1 MKKMKKILLLSFCC
15 LCLTSL
21 MMAQT
26 AKDSIKGNIPV
37 NHDPAELA
45 KKLANPVANLISMPF
60 QNNTD
65 VGIGENHNG
74 YKNTLNVQPVIPIK
88 LSKKLNLITRYIL
101 PVVSQKN
108 ITGDSTSQAGLGDLN
123 ISAFFSPA
131 EAKKGFVWGLGPVFL
146 VPTATDELL
155 GSKKFSIGPSAL
167 ALLQT
172 HGMTI
177 GALVSQTWSVAGDE
191 DRSDV
196 NLLYVQPFFT
206 YNWKSGAGVGFS
218 AEISQNWESD
228 NTSIF
233 LIPAVQGITRL
244 GKQTIQLLIGP
255 RFQVVSPDK
264 NGAVFGVRAQLSFV
278 FPK

>member
-21 MMAQT
+21 MMAQNAQDT
-26 AKDSIKGNIPV
+26 LTLKIPEKQ
-37 NHDPAELA
+37 DPAELA

-206 YNWKSGAGVGFS
+206 YNWKSGAGVLLM
-218 AEISQNWESD
+218 AEISQNWEGD

-233 LIPAVQGITRL
+233 LIPAVLGITRL
-244 GKQTIQLLIGP
+244 GKQMIQLLIGP

-264 NGAVFGVRAQLSFV
+264 NGAVFGVRAQFVLV

>member
-1 MKKMKKILLLSFCC
+1 MKKILLLSFCC

-26 AKDSIKGNIPV
+26 AKDSIIVNPPV
-37 NHDPAELA
+37 KHDPGELA
-45 KKLANPVANLISMPF
+45 KKLANPLAKLISMPF

-218 AEISQNWESD
+218 AEISQNWEGD

-233 LIPAVQGITRL
+233 LIPAVLGITRL
-244 GKQTIQLLIGP
+244 GKQMIQLLIGP

-264 NGAVFGVRAQLSFV
+264 NGAVFGVRAQFVLV

>member
-1 MKKMKKILLLSFCC
+1 MKKILLLSFCC
-15 LCLTSL
+15 LCLISL
-21 MMAQT
+21 MMAQN
-26 AKDSIKGNIPV
+26 AKDTLTLKIPEKQ
-37 NHDPAELA
+37 DPAEVA
-45 KKLANPVANLISMPF
+45 KKLANPVANLISVPF

-65 VGIGENHNG
+65 VGIGEDNG
-74 YKNTLNVQPVIPIK
+74 YKNTTNFQPVIPIT

-172 HGMTI
+172 HSMTI

-244 GKQTIQLLIGP
+244 GKQTIQLQIGP
-255 RFQVVSPDK
+255 RFQVVSPNK

>member
-1 MKKMKKILLLSFCC
+1 MKRILLLSFFS
-15 LCLTSL
+15 LCLTSFL
-21 MMAQT
+21 FAQT
-26 AKDSIKGNIPV
+26 TDDSLSLKMAAKHN
-37 NHDPAELA
+37 PAELA

-88 LSKKLNLITRYIL
+88 LSKKLNLITRYII

-108 ITGDSTSQAGLGDLN
+108 ITGESTSQAGLGDLN
-123 ISAFFSPA
+123 VSAFFSPA

-167 ALLQT
+167 ALLQI

-196 NLLYVQPFFT
+196 NLLYVQPFF
-206 YNWKSGAGVGFS
+206 NFSWKSGAGVGLS

-233 LIPAVQGITRL
+233 LIPAIQGITRL
-244 GKQTIQLLIGP
+244 GKQIIQLQIGP